1 VKNSKMIPIV
11 GIVLGGLLGL
21 YALYSGTR
29 IQQGVFADTGAN
41 GAQLGGTAVG
51 SIVTMIGSAF
61 MLWRQGKL
69 SGSEMAETGLLTG
82 LLGICLARGDTAG
95 IAKITDLA
103 SHFASQPK
111 SPITALPSNPAD
123 VLGWV
128 KSHGGDIV
136 RGLIEKE
143 MTKLAAATPPA
154 P

>member
-1 VKNSKMIPIV
+1 MKNSKTIPIV
-11 GIVLGGLLGL
+11 GIVLGALLGA

-51 SIVTMIGSAF
+51 SLVTMAGSAF

-69 SGSEMAETGLLTG
+69 SGGQMAESGLLTG

-103 SHFASQPK
+103 SHFASQPRG
-111 SPITALPSNPAD
+111 PVTTLPTNPND

-136 RGLIEKE
+136 RDLLQKE
-143 MTKLAAATPPA
+143 MAKITAATPPT
-154 P
+154 